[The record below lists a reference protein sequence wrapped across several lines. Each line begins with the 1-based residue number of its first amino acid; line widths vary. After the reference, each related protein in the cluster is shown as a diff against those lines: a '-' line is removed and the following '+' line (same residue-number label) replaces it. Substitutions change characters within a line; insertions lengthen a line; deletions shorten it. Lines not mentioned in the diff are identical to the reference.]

1 MSVTEELLQANEA
14 YASTFNQ
21 GDLSM
26 PFADDDVKAR
36 IEHVDTGNLDEAT

>member
-26 PFADDDVKAR
+26 PFADDVKAR
-36 IEHVDTGNLDEAT
+36 IEHVETGNLDEAT